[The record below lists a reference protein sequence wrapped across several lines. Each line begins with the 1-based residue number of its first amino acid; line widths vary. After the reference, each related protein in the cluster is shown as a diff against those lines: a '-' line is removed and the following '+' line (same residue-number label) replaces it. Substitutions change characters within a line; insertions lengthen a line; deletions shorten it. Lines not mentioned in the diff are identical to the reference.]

1 MRKNTDIEVLR
12 ALAVVVVILHHAH
25 GALIFWSAPAPLQ
38 TFFTYF
44 RGSVGVDLFFVIS
57 GFVIARGLLNNLR
70 VAQDSGQVGGVLKA
84 FWVRRI
90 FRIFPLAWFWLAFI
104 LFATLVLNETGV
116 FHSFRANWE
125 GTVAAV
131 LQVANFRFEACFAN
145 FDCGANF
152 VYWSLSLE
160 EQFYIALPLLAILL
174 RQYLTAFLLVCLAYK
189 FWSVPLAYHFGFRVE
204 GLLLGVLLAIWS
216 DKPSYGIFEPRGL
229 LHSPWPGFVT
239 FLGLSILLVSI
250 KSPELHTVPLVMQ
263 DKVVAL
269 VAALMV
275 WLASYDKNYLMPF
288 SWFKACFLW
297 AGSRSYALYLV
308 HIPAFYLTR
317 ELWFRFTGSEVP
329 QSADLVFYFATAFFF
344 LVFFSEASFRL
355 IETPMR
361 NKGIGISSRIL
372 KNSAPVLPPD
382 QVRQGTTPS
391 A

>member
-1 MRKNTDIEVLR
+1 MQKNTDIEVLR
-12 ALAVVVVILHHAH
+12 ALAVGVVILHHAK
-25 GALIFWSAPAPLQ
+25 GALISWSAPAALT

-44 RGSVGVDLFFVIS
+44 RGGVGVDLFFVIS

-70 VAQDSGQVGGVLKA
+70 IAQDTGQVSGVLKA
-84 FWVRRI
+84 FWVRRM

-131 LQVANFRFEACFAN
+131 LQVANFRIEACFAH

-160 EQFYIALPLLAILL
+160 EQFYIALPLLALLL

-189 FWSVPLAYHFGFRVE
+189 LWSVPLAHHFGFRVE

-216 DKPSYGIFEPRGL
+216 DKPSYSVFEPRSL
-229 LHSPWPGFVT
+229 LHSPWAGFAA
-239 FLGLSILLVSI
+239 FMGLSILLVSI
-250 KSPELHTVPLVMQ
+250 QSPELRTVPVHMQ
-263 DKVVAL
+263 SKVVAL

-275 WLASYDKNYLMPF
+275 WLASYDRDYLMPF
-288 SWFKACFLW
+288 SWLKAGFLW

-329 QSADLVFYFATAFFF
+329 QSSDLMFYFGTAFFF

-361 NKGIGISSRIL
+361 NKGIVISSRIL
-372 KNSAPVLPPD
+372 KNGAQVVPPG
-382 QVRQGTTPS
+382 QARQGVTSS